1 MRASVIYMTTLQ
13 QLRGGGKN
21 LLKDAIARPLVCGT
35 PTFMFR
41 RKVFEAIG
49 GTWIAGI
56 GNERSDWALGCLALK
71 KGYKVA
77 PLKKSYIKVYINHQ
91 AQRMSD
97 AGFYKDSAARY
108 KLFHKYFLTEYS
120 DIVEKYPKSAIIHYE
135 SLLVCSIKLKEF
147 GEALKWW
154 WLLVKT
160 KHSFRALVSLPYYF
174 CRYGF
179 SG

>member
-1 MRASVIYMTTLQ
+1 
-13 QLRGGGKN
+13 
-21 LLKDAIARPLVCGT
+21 
-35 PTFMFR
+35 MFR
-41 RKVFEAIG
+41 RKAFEAIG

-71 KGYKVA
+71 MGYKVA
-77 PLKKSYIKVYINHQ
+77 PLQKSYIKVYINHQ

-108 KLFHKYFLTEYS
+108 KLFHNYFLTEYA
-120 DIVEKYPKSAIIHYE
+120 DIIEMYPKSAISHYE
-135 SLLVCSIKLKEF
+135 SLLVCSINLKEF

-154 WLLVKT
+154 WLLLKT
-160 KHSFRALVSLPYYF
+160 KPSFRALVSFPYYL